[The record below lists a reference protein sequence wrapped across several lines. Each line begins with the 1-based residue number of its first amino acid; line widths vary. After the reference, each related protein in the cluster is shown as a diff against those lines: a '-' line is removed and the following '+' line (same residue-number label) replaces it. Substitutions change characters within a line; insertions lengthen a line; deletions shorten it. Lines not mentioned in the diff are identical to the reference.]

1 MKFRRLMALGAAAAL
16 LVAACGGDD
25 DDAAPET
32 EAPSEETEAPP
43 AETEAPSR
51 RRRLREATEAP
62 SEATEAPS
70 EDTEAPSAGADVA
83 AQRNADGESI
93 CGLGNGEEATGEP
106 IKAGAV
112 MTSIPGIDFTDISNL
127 AAAYFDCVNA
137 NGGIYG
143 HPVELI
149 VENDELDPQ
158 KASAAAAKLI
168 ESDGVVA
175 MVSSTSIL
183 DCPVNGPYYE
193 EQGFYAIIAGVPA
206 ECFGLPNMAAVN
218 MGPHYSALG
227 AAQAVVRA
235 GATGKMVAVTGIA
248 PGSEY
253 NSTGVEA
260 LAAEEGLDYE
270 AVFLELPITDADTA
284 ILDIVSK
291 AGEGGGVTL
300 TFTPPEM
307 IKLMV
312 AAENQGVID
321 DVIWGSATPA
331 NDSSVAAAVGPDWD
345 GKLLINAEFQPT
357 DFDGPDTR
365 LYNQVSAD
373 YAPDSPLSSFGQ
385 MGFLTGR
392 IFVTALLS
400 MGEGADYTPEAVNAA
415 IVGTHEGRVRHLVQA
430 VVLRRPA
437 VAHPQQLGHHGGA
450 RFGPRQDG
458 AVRGLLRDRCSRRT
472 ADPDAGRRGGT
483 RARGL
488 RRLTTSTS
496 SFDRQMTTTAT
507 NR

>member
-1 MKFRRLMALGAAAAL
+1 MKFRRLMAICAAAAL
-16 LVAACGGDD
+16 VVTACGGDD
-25 DDAAPET
+25 DDDAAPDTEAPSEET

-43 AETEAPSR
+43 EETEAPV
-51 RRRLREATEAP
+51 ATEAP
-62 SEATEAPS
+62 T
-70 EDTEAPSAGADVA
+70 DTEAPSDTTEAPAGDLDPSL
-83 AQRNADGESI
+83 QRNADGESI
-93 CGLGNGEEATGEP
+93 CGLGTGEEATGEP
-106 IKAGAV
+106 ILAGAV

-193 EQGFYAIIAGVPA
+193 QQGFYAIIAGVPA

-227 AAQAVVRA
+227 AAQAVIRA

-392 IFVTALLS
+392 IFVT
-400 MGEGADYTPEAVNAA
+400 GAAVD
-415 IVGTHEGRVRHLVQA
+415 GRGRGVH
-430 VVLRRPA
+430 
-437 VAHPQQLGHHGGA
+437 A
-450 RFGPRQDG
+450 RGRQ
-458 AVRGLLRDRCSRRT
+458 RRDRRDSPRSS
-472 ADPDAGRRGGT
+472 P
-483 RARGL
+483 
-488 RRLTTSTS
+488 TS
-496 SFDRQMTTTAT
+496 SASRGTTAT
-507 NR
+507 CRCTSRTTGTSRWCPIRGSARWCRSRTASRSPPSTIR

>member
-1 MKFRRLMALGAAAAL
+1 M
-16 LVAACGGDD
+16 VVTACGGDD
-25 DDAAPET
+25 DDDAAPDTEAPSEET

-43 AETEAPSR
+43 EETEAPV
-51 RRRLREATEAP
+51 ATEAP
-62 SEATEAPS
+62 T
-70 EDTEAPSAGADVA
+70 DTEAPSDTEAPAGDLDPSL
-83 AQRNADGESI
+83 QRNADGESI
-93 CGLGNGEEATGEP
+93 CGLGTGEEATGEP
-106 IKAGAV
+106 IRAGAV

-227 AAQAVVRA
+227 AAQAVIRA
-235 GATGKMVAVTGIA
+235 GAAGKMVAVTGIA

-291 AGEGGGVTL
+291 AGDGGGVTL

-400 MGEGADYTPEAVNAA
+400 MGEDAEYTPDAVNAA
-415 IVGTHEGRVRHLVQA
+415 IVGLTKVESDIWCKPWYYGDLPLHIPNNWDIT
-430 VVLRRPA
+430 VVPDSG
-437 VAHPQQLGHHGGA
+437 LGKMVPFEDCFEIA
-450 RFGPRQDG
+450 ALD
-458 AVRGLLRDRCSRRT
+458 
-472 ADPDAGRRGGT
+472 DPLIST
-483 RARGL
+483 RAAEEEQGL
-488 RRLTTSTS
+488 GA
-496 SFDRQMTTTAT
+496 FAD
-507 NR
+507 